1 MRRFLILAKANML
14 MNLRNRT
21 TLFWNFAFPIGLI
34 LLYGAIWGGQN
45 FGSINAIAWLAAGV
59 VVLNIMSSG
68 LLGDS
73 TRLTNLRERGILR
86 RVQATP
92 LPTWQLIAAYI
103 LTRLVLVLAQSAAIL
118 AVAVL
123 VFQAEFSWSGL
134 ATALPL
140 GLAGGL
146 VFLAMGQ
153 LISAIAPSSAAAGA
167 IGQVVYFPLM
177 FVSNLFIPLEGLPA
191 WLAAISRW
199 TPATM
204 LVDLFRPALLPIPS
218 AQSVAFDLAGL
229 AIYGIVALILAAR
242 LFRWEPQ

>member
-1 MRRFLILAKANML
+1 MRRFLILAKANFL

-45 FGSINAIAWLAAGV
+45 FGPINAISWLTAGV

-103 LTRLVLVLAQSAAIL
+103 LTRLVMVLAQGAAII
-118 AVAVL
+118 AVAAL
-123 VFQAEFSWSGL
+123 VFKAQFSWEGL

-140 GLAGGL
+140 AVAG
-146 VFLAMGQ
+146 
-153 LISAIAPSSAAAGA
+153 
-167 IGQVVYFPLM
+167 
-177 FVSNLFIPLEGLPA
+177 
-191 WLAAISRW
+191 
-199 TPATM
+199 
-204 LVDLFRPALLPIPS
+204 
-218 AQSVAFDLAGL
+218 
-229 AIYGIVALILAAR
+229 
-242 LFRWEPQ
+242 